1 MKNFYSTRGGRA
13 VAPNAFGPEGT
24 MPGVPYGPHLPPP
37 SYVPYQNVLYMP
49 PLNIE
54 NITEDQVDAL
64 PDDIQEIIRCP
75 ITLQLMSDPVID
87 IRGRTYERES
97 LKHFLRTRSEA
108 GGTPVDPMDQQPI
121 PYLFIP
127 NMAVRNLIKHY
138 FPTVGGKKTRKHIKQ
153 KTKGKKSKERKS
165 KRVKKKR

>member
-1 MKNFYSTRGGRA
+1 
-13 VAPNAFGPEGT
+13 
-24 MPGVPYGPHLPPP
+24 
-37 SYVPYQNVLYMP
+37 MP

-64 PDDIQEIIRCP
+64 PEDIQEIIRCP
-75 ITLQLMSDPVID
+75 ITFRLMSDPVMD
-87 IRGRTYERES
+87 IRGRTYEREA
-97 LKHFLRTRSEA
+97 LKHFLRTRTEA

-138 FPTVGGKKTRKHIKQ
+138 FPTVGGRRKLTKK
-153 KTKGKKSKERKS
+153 KKSKKYRKS
-165 KRVKKKR
+165 RKR

>member
-1 MKNFYSTRGGRA
+1 MKNFYSTRGGSA
-13 VAPNAFGPEGT
+13 VPTTFGT
-24 MPGVPYGPHLPPP
+24 TPGVPVVPYGPDFPPTP
-37 SYVPYQNVLYMP
+37 CVPYQYVLYMP

-87 IRGRTYERES
+87 IRGRTYEREA

-108 GGTPVDPMDQQPI
+108 GGTEVDPMDQQLI
-121 PYLFIP
+121 PNLFIP
-127 NMAVRNLIKHY
+127 NLAVRNLIKYY
-138 FPTVGGKKTRKHIKQ
+138 FPMVGGRRKQTKKRKSRKL
-153 KTKGKKSKERKS
+153 RKS
-165 KRVKKKR
+165 KKSRR

>member
-1 MKNFYSTRGGRA
+1 MSTYSTRGGRA
-13 VAPNAFGPEGT
+13 VGPSAFGSEGT
-24 MPGVPYGPHLPPP
+24 TPGVPYGPHLPPP

-64 PDDIQEIIRCP
+64 PNDIQEIIRCP

-108 GGTPVDPMDQQPI
+108 GSTEVDPMDQQPI

-127 NMAVRNLIKHY
+127 NMAVRNLIRHY
-138 FPTVGGKKTRKHIKQ
+138 FPTVGGKKRENIL
-153 KTKGKKSKERKS
+153 S
-165 KRVKKKR
+165 KRQKAKSLKRENQNE